1 MLTLNTVDTF
11 NVDWMSS
18 QALAGICS
26 GVTIRISDHFTT
38 AIKTSVTNMKTT
50 IGICKIHAQL
60 ISSKSYIIESKSS

>member
-50 IGICKIHAQL
+50 VGI
-60 ISSKSYIIESKSS
+60 

>member
-26 GVTIRISDHFTT
+26 GVTIRISDQLMCVCDSKPTFLDAHEETFSTL
-38 AIKTSVTNMKTT
+38 S
-50 IGICKIHAQL
+50 IH
-60 ISSKSYIIESKSS
+60 SSDTYINF

>member
-1 MLTLNTVDTF
+1 MLATLVLVYKLTKMLTLNTVDTF

-38 AIKTSVTNMKTT
+38 AINTCVTNMKTT
-50 IGICKIHAQL
+50 VGI
-60 ISSKSYIIESKSS
+60 